1 VWEKSDMNSGGTG
14 MAPAYHPSHSSSS
27 ASRVGWAM
35 LSPDLMIGVES
46 LVLVYRRFSRT
57 AAGEMSAELFVLDEA
72 GKVVRSI
79 SHYLEAT
86 P

>member
-1 VWEKSDMNSGGTG
+1 
-14 MAPAYHPSHSSSS
+14 
-27 ASRVGWAM
+27 M

-57 AAGEMSAELFVLDEA
+57 AAEEMSAELFVLDEA